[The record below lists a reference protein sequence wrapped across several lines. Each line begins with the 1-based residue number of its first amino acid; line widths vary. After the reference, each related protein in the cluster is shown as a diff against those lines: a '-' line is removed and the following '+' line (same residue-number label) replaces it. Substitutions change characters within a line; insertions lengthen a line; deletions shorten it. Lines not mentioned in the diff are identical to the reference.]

1 MERLHQLMSGRF
13 SFTAGNTLTA
23 AQLNTNVMD
32 GIVYKEQVG
41 TVTLS
46 ISGAS
51 TWSTGSTNVTGLTG
65 FTVEPYI
72 FVTGSSN
79 QGTNLVTAH
88 AFATST
94 SAFTLYAFVGG
105 NSSTSRVFRWRA
117 VQATPTTAAG
127 S

>member
-1 MERLHQLMSGRF
+1 LSGRYTF
-13 SFTAGNTLTA
+13 VAGTDATATQMNSF
-23 AQLNTNVMD
+23 VMD

-41 TVTLS
+41 TVTMS
-46 ISGAS
+46 ITGGT
-51 TWSTGSTNVTGLTG
+51 TWSTGSTNITGLTG

-94 SAFTLYAFVGG
+94 SAFTLYAFVSG
-105 NSSTSRVFRWRA
+105 NSATSRVFRWRA
-117 VQATPTTAAG
+117 VQATSTTAAG

>member
-1 MERLHQLMSGRF
+1 MSGRF
-13 SFTAGNTLTA
+13 TFTAGNTLTA

-46 ISGAS
+46 ISAGPS
-51 TWSTGSTNVTGLTG
+51 GGFSTGSTNVTGLTG
-65 FTVEPYI
+65 FTVEPYV

-79 QGTNLVTAH
+79 QGTNLVAAH
-88 AFATST
+88 AFVTST
-94 SAFTLYAFVGG
+94 SAFTLYAFVSG
-105 NSSTSRVFRWRA
+105 SSGTSRVFRWRA
-117 VQATPTTAAG
+117 VQATSTTAAG

>member
-1 MERLHQLMSGRF
+1 MSGRF
-13 SFTAGNTLTA
+13 TFTAGNTLTA

-41 TVTLS
+41 TVTMS
-46 ISGAS
+46 ITGGT

-94 SAFTLYAFVGG
+94 SAFTLYAFVSG
-105 NSSTSRVFRWRA
+105 NSGTSRVFRWRA
-117 VQATPTTAAG
+117 VQATSSTAAG

>member
-1 MERLHQLMSGRF
+1 MSGRF
-13 SFTAGNTLTA
+13 TFTAGNTLTA

-41 TVTLS
+41 TVTVN
-46 ISGAS
+46 ITGAS

-72 FVTGSSN
+72 FITGSSN

-105 NSSTSRVFRWRA
+105 NSGTSRVFRWRA
-117 VQATPTTAAG
+117 VQATPSTAAG